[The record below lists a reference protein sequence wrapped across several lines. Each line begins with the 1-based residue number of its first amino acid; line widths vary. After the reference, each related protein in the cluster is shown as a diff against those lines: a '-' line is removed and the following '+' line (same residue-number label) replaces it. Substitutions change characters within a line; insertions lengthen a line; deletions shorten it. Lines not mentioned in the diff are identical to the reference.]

1 MREADPVLEEALAL
15 GEEGRW
21 EEMAALLADA
31 LETEPDDPYLLCWAA
46 VAEREL
52 GNETRAYSLFKRC
65 IAQQPTDANLL
76 ALAGSGLAASDDP
89 DAEAALRTAALT
101 GPDLPAVR
109 IQYGAYL
116 SRSGLYEEALEQL
129 SAGVALAPE
138 DPVAYGELGVLYAL
152 KGDMQHA
159 TESLEAALELAPDD
173 SWTRVLVGLC
183 YCERGELEE
192 AAETLLHA
200 ARDRTD
206 DAEAQILAALA
217 AAAAGWEVAAE
228 EALARAEYAAEGVD
242 RALIDEAGTAIAG
255 GAEPAR
261 TMLCD
266 DLAPS
271 AFHDR
276 LTQPL

>member
-15 GEEGRW
+15 GDEGRW
-21 EEMAALLADA
+21 EEMASMLATA
-31 LETEPDDPYLLCWAA
+31 LETEPDDAYLLCWAA

-52 GNETRAYSLFKRC
+52 GNETYAYGLFKRC
-65 IAQQPTDANLL
+65 IAQQPTDPHLL
-76 ALAGSGLAASDDP
+76 ALAGSGLAAADDP
-89 DAEAALRTAALT
+89 EAEVALRTAALT
-101 GPDLPAVR
+101 GPDLPSVR

-116 SRSGLYEEALEQL
+116 SRNGLFEEALEQL
-129 SAGVALAPE
+129 RAGVALAPD
-138 DPVAYGELGVLYAL
+138 DPVGHGEMGVLRAL
-152 KGDMQHA
+152 QGDMEGA
-159 TESLEAALELAPDD
+159 TSSLETALELAPDD

-200 ARDRTD
+200 ARERTD
-206 DAEAQILAALA
+206 DAEAQVLAALA
-217 AAAAGWEVAAE
+217 AAAVGWEAAAE

-242 RALIDEAGTAIAG
+242 RVLIDEAGTAIAG

-261 TMLCD
+261 EMLCQ

-271 AFHDR
+271 AFHER

>member
-1 MREADPVLEEALAL
+1 MREADPLLEEALAL
-15 GEEGRW
+15 GDEGRW

-31 LETEPDDPYLLCWAA
+31 LESTPDDAYLLCWAA

-52 GNETRAYSLFKRC
+52 GNETQAYHLFKRC
-65 IAQQPTDANLL
+65 VAQQPADPNLL

-89 DAEAALRTAALT
+89 DAETALRTAALT
-101 GPDLPAVR
+101 GPDLPSVR

-116 SRSGLYEEALEQL
+116 SRSGLFEEALEQL
-129 SAGVALAPE
+129 TAGVALAPD
-138 DPVAYGELGVLYAL
+138 DPVAHGELGVLHAL
-152 KGDMQHA
+152 QGDLERA
-159 TESLEAALELAPDD
+159 TESLETALELAPDD

-183 YCERGELEE
+183 YCERDRLEE

-200 ARDRTD
+200 ARERTD
-206 DAEAQILAALA
+206 DAETQVLAALA
-217 AAAAGWEVAAE
+217 AAAAGWEAAAE
-228 EALARAEYAAEGVD
+228 EALARAGFAAEGAD
-242 RALIDEAGTAIAG
+242 RLLLDEAGSAVAAGAGTARA
-255 GAEPAR
+255 
-261 TMLCD
+261 MLLD